1 MTSRRRWWLIFSA
14 GALCV
19 LAAMLWISTV
29 VLRLEAQTQH
39 QQLMRLALW
48 RMDSWLGVQLREESN
63 RQYFEYLPFYPQ
75 ERAYTRIL
83 NEIEAGEVY
92 SPSPLLTHHSNIFPL
107 HFQLSDTGELTSPQT
122 PTGNWRDLAESSY
135 LQPGVL
141 EQKEELLKRVATL
154 VHRDRFE
161 ACVDQ
166 AENTFALLLGEE
178 SPNEQA
184 QQAPAPNAQ
193 VRQQGQIVILPESQA
208 AVQKAISKEDFQRRY
223 NTNMQQQ
230 EMNVNDAWM
239 AANQTVASETVEIGA
254 LTPLWLNE
262 SLLLVRR
269 VKIGEREIFQGIL
282 VDWATL
288 RSELLKQ
295 LADLFPNARLTPVH
309 QPSDSDVESGRLL
322 GSVPVALECS
332 CPMVAAGPLI
342 TPARTTLGLTWL
354 AVLLA
359 VAAAG
364 ITLRASVHY
373 GEKRSRFASAVT
385 HELRTPLTTFRMY
398 SEMLAEGMV
407 RDEDQRRTYLN
418 TLKSESNRLATLVE
432 NVLSYARL
440 EDGRAVSHAQRTT
453 VGDLL
458 ARMRGLLSRR
468 ASDANMN
475 LEIVDQTPQNTAV
488 HVDPEVVS
496 QILFNLVDN
505 ACKYANGTTQ
515 RTIEIDAK
523 IENEHLNIEV
533 VDHGPGIAPEHARRI
548 FAPFDRGAH
557 GPGDTI
563 PGVGLGLALAR
574 GLARDLGGDLQLLPH
589 QSNRSAN
596 GARFRLT
603 LPMARS
609 S

>member
-1 MTSRRRWWLIFSA
+1 MTSRRKWWLIFSA
-14 GALCV
+14 GTLGV
-19 LAAMLWISTV
+19 LAAMLWISAV

-39 QQLMRLALW
+39 QQWMRLALW
-48 RMDSWLGVQLREESN
+48 RMDSWLGGQLREESG

-83 NEIEAGEVY
+83 NEIEPGEVY
-92 SPSPLLTHHSNIFPL
+92 SPSPLLTYQSQIFAL
-107 HFQLSDTGELTSPQT
+107 HFQLSDTSELTSPQT

-141 EQKEELLKRVATL
+141 EQKEALLQRVASL
-154 VHRDRFE
+154 VHRDRFD

-166 AENTFALLLGEE
+166 AESTFALLIGQEQPPEPQSEAPRQEAQGE
-178 SPNEQA
+178 SP
-184 QQAPAPNAQ
+184 
-193 VRQQGQIVILPESQA
+193 GQIAFLPQSQS
-208 AVQKAISKEDFQRRY
+208 VQSKEDFQRRI
-223 NTNMQQQ
+223 NTNYQQQ
-230 EMNVNDAWM
+230 EMNTNDEWY
-239 AANQTVASETVEIGA
+239 AAKQPVPTETVEIGS

-269 VKIGEREIFQGIL
+269 VKIGAREFFQGIL
-282 VDWATL
+282 VDWPAL
-288 RSELLKQ
+288 RGELLAQ
-295 LADLFPNARLTPVH
+295 IADLFPNAVLTPVH
-309 QPSDSDVESGRLL
+309 QPSNADVESGRLL

-332 CPMVAAGPLI
+332 CPMVAAGPFI

-364 ITLRASVHY
+364 ITLRASIHY

-407 RDEDQRRTYLN
+407 RDEEQRRTYLT

-453 VGDLL
+453 VRDLL
-458 ARMRGLLSRR
+458 ARVRGLLTRR
-468 ASDANMN
+468 ATDASMT
-475 LEIVDQTPQNTAV
+475 LDVRDQTPQDTAV

-505 ACKYANGTTQ
+505 ACKYANGTTE
-515 RTIEIDAK
+515 RTIEVDANV
-523 IENEHLNIEV
+523 EGDQLNIEV
-533 VDHGPGIAPEHARRI
+533 RDHGPGIAPEHARRV

-574 GLARDLGGDLQLLPH
+574 GLARDLGGDLRLVPH
-589 QSNRSAN
+589 ASNGASR
-596 GARFRLT
+596 GARFQLT
-603 LPMARS
+603 VPLARHQ
-609 S
+609 